1 MCDWTVDICPFV
13 LFFLIDLSLTKMCD
27 EVVSK
32 DHFVLKYWFD
42 RYKNQKICNK
52 AADYFLPALKSLRD
66 WLDMKKKKMLEK
78 LDVLLSND
86 YVDLNDI
93 DSDIVAFFNDDMELV
108 TTDLNNISHDY
119 DNFY

>member
-1 MCDWTVDICPFV
+1 
-13 LFFLIDLSLTKMCD
+13 
-27 EVVSK
+27 
-32 DHFVLKYWFD
+32 
-42 RYKNQKICNK
+42 
-52 AADYFLPALKSLRD
+52 
-66 WLDMKKKKMLEK
+66 MLEK